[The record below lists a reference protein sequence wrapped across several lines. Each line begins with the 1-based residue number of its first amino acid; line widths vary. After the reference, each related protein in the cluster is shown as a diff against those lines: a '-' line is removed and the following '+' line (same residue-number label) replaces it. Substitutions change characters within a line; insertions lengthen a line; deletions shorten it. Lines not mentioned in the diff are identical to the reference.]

1 MAKVAYVVGID
12 CSPAEFRAVVA
23 EVAGLRVLRELRPGQ
38 VVVVADGPEV
48 VVSAVPGVVWVRKE
62 KPRHMDEGPG
72 ARPGPS

>member
-23 EVAGLRVLRELRPGQ
+23 EVPGLRVLRELRPGQ
-38 VVVVADGPEV
+38 VVVVADGPKV
-48 VVSAVPGVVWVRKE
+48 AVGTLPGVVWVRE
-62 KPRHMDEGPG
+62 DKPRHMDEGPG